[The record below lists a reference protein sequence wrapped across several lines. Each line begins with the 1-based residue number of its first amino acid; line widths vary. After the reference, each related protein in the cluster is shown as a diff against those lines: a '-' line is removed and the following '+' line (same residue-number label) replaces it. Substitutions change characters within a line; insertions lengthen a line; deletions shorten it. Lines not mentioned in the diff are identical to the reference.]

1 MSPSFQCVVVLG
13 VEIKGALVLNG
24 LIFLRIMLK
33 TVQTFFEN
41 LAHNFEHVSYLFPV
55 FFVIDFE
62 HVNANNLTYWSA
74 GCGGSFNQ
82 LFRILSQPAF
92 TRSMLTMETVEQ
104 RMKYVQS

>member
-13 VEIKGALVLNG
+13 VKIKGALVLNG

-41 LAHNFEHVSYLFPV
+41 LARNFEHVSYLFPV
-55 FFVIDFE
+55 FFFE
-62 HVNANNLTYWSA
+62 HANANNLTYRSA

>member
-1 MSPSFQCVVVLG
+1 MSPSFQCVPVLG

-41 LAHNFEHVSYLFPV
+41 LARNFELVSYLFPV

-62 HVNANNLTYWSA
+62 HVNANNLTYRSA

-92 TRSMLTMETVEQ
+92 TCSMLTMETLEQ
-104 RMKYVQS
+104 RVKYVQS

>member
-41 LAHNFEHVSYLFPV
+41 LARNFEHVSYLFPV
-55 FFVIDFE
+55 FFFE
-62 HVNANNLTYWSA
+62 HANAN
-74 GCGGSFNQ
+74 
-82 LFRILSQPAF
+82 ILHTGLLAAEDRLISSLGYFPSRHLPA
-92 TRSMLTMETVEQ
+92 Q
-104 RMKYVQS
+104 C